1 MAEEI
6 IKNLMELFEDMINNI
21 PENKLKAEWAETI
34 NKIKYDI
41 QAIED
46 DNNINV
52 EPEQGGMSVGGS
64 KYLTEG
70 EKLDVKKTYIC
81 ELCHGK
87 YTGAHRS
94 AHIKSKKHRIA
105 EAKDYGQFD
114 FNDYKILTKQ
124 TNKKLSDS

>member
-6 IKNLMELFEDMINNI
+6 IKNLRGLICDMLNYI
-21 PENKLKAEWAETI
+21 PENKLTKGQEWVDTMDSI
-34 NKIKYDI
+34 IYDI

-52 EPEQGGMSVGGS
+52 EAEQGGMSVGGCN
-64 KYLTEG
+64 YLAKG

-81 ELCHGK
+81 ELCDGK

-94 AHIKSKKHRIA
+94 AHIKSKKHRIE

-114 FNDYKILTKQ
+114 FNDYKILTKH
-124 TNKKLSDS
+124 KIK